1 MAASKISA
9 NVDYAAPGKQIGW
22 LTIPH
27 SRNES
32 GWGAI
37 HMPIAC
43 IANGKGPTLLFTGG
57 NHGDEYEGQIALM
70 KLVRQL
76 EAHEV
81 QGRVII
87 IPHLNYP
94 AMTANQRLSP
104 IDGGNMN
111 RVFPGKRDG
120 TITEMIA
127 HYVSSQILPLA
138 DAVIDIHSGG
148 RSMFFLPSAVM
159 HRLPD
164 AAMMEKTMAAMTAF
178 GAPVGLV
185 LVELDAAG
193 MLDTAVEEAGKLF
206 LSTELGGGQFTSLE
220 TNGIAETGVWNMLK
234 HFGLVEGAPVTRE
247 SRGLAPTRIME
258 TPGDGYV
265 ICRHHGIVEPLA
277 EPGDE
282 VKKGEA
288 IAHVWN
294 FDDPGAEPWE
304 HVAGCD
310 GLLLVRHL
318 PGQITRGDCLAV
330 IAQDWKG

>member
-1 MAASKISA
+1 MTASKIGS
-9 NVDYAAPGKQIGW
+9 NVDYGAPGRQVGW

-43 IANGKGPTLLFTGG
+43 FANGSGPTLLFTGG

-70 KLVRQL
+70 KLVREL
-76 EAHEV
+76 DVGAL
-81 QGRVII
+81 QGCVIV

-104 IDGGNMN
+104 LDGGNMN
-111 RVFPGKRDG
+111 RVFPGRRDG
-120 TITEMIA
+120 TVTEMIA
-127 HYVSSQILPLA
+127 HYVASTILPLA

-148 RSMFFLPSAVM
+148 RSMYFLPSAVM
-159 HRLPD
+159 HRLED
-164 AAMMEKTMAAMTAF
+164 AAMMARTMAAMTAF

-193 MLDTAVEEAGKLF
+193 MLDTAVEATGRLF
-206 LSTELGGGQFTSLE
+206 LSTELGGGQFTSPE
-220 TNGIAETGVWNMLK
+220 SNAIAATDVANMLK
-234 HFGLVEGAPVTRE
+234 HFGVIEGEPVSRE
-247 SRGLAPTRIME
+247 SRGLTPTRIME

-265 ICRHHGIVEPLA
+265 ICRHHGIIEPLVDTGA
-277 EPGDE
+277 EVRAGDP
-282 VKKGEA
+282 

-294 FDDPGAEPWE
+294 PDDPGAEPWD
-304 HVAGCD
+304 HVAACD

-318 PGQITRGDCLAV
+318 PGRIARGDCLAV
-330 IAQDWKG
+330 IAQDWAG